1 MNHITEMWGAYQ
13 EVQLRQ
19 QLLNDGVDLSQLSG
33 DECLYEGAIA
43 DKLRAMQAAKKKDWD
58 EKSDK
63 AKSDAYK
70 ALKKAKETQAAM
82 DNSDYIN
89 NVKEGYKNIDRKTG
103 EMAKKAALASQEAGI
118 RQMGGKAA
126 REGGLRN
133 AVRKAVGLSPKERSD
148 RENPENP
155 KKEQRA
161 RERASKILAVM
172 STHKPGIAQDRE
184 AINRETGSRKSVRSA
199 KNSIKKTERKLTR
212 EDFVLAMGTLL
223 GEGFAETTSE
233 ALYMISMMED
243 ISFDLIDTLI
253 D

>member
-13 EVQLRQ
+13 EVLIRQ
-19 QLLNDGVDLSQLSG
+19 QLLNDGVDLTDIPGDMYLS
-33 DECLYEGAIA
+33 EGAIA
-43 DKLRAMQAAKKKDWD
+43 DKLRAMQAAKKKEWD

-70 ALKKAKETQAAM
+70 ALKKAKDTQAAM
-82 DNSDYIN
+82 DKSDYIN

-103 EMAKKAALASQEAGI
+103 KMAKKAALASQEAGI

-133 AVRKAVGLSPKERSD
+133 AVRKAVGLDPKDRPE

-155 KKEQRA
+155 EKEQRA
-161 RERASKILAVM
+161 RQRAAKMLSVI
-172 STHKPGIAQDRE
+172 STHKPGVAQDQE
-184 AINRETGSRKSVRSA
+184 AINRERGAAKSVRSA
-199 KNSIKKTERKLTR
+199 KNSIKKTERKLSR

-223 GEGFAETTSE
+223 GEGFAEDTDE
-233 ALYMISMMED
+233 AICMISVMED
-243 ISFDLIDTLI
+243 ISFDLIDCLLG
-253 D
+253 